1 MLRRKNGKSNK
12 KENIAD
18 KGAKGTTVFKI
29 LFFTVFVFSLL
40 LGAYLIKTLN
50 NDYNEH
56 NNAIKYIDNWTVTDS
71 YGNSFEAGRTYND
84 ERALSEDFTI
94 ISVLPDNI
102 YNNSLLCF
110 SNRSDVSVYIGGELR
125 KDFIRARDVRVPW
138 GSLKD
143 FYISVPLTS
152 SDSGAEV
159 KIIKYK
165 TDWHPVVI
173 SETFVTTY
181 EGMYVYVSNKY
192 GLSFI
197 MSVILLILALFVCI
211 IGFIMRIWFR
221 QPMDMLYASLGIL
234 DVALWLISV
243 SQLTPFVTGIYY
255 ADGIMGF
262 IFCMLMP
269 FSLLIYI
276 NSIQNKRYSKCYS
289 SLFILSLVSFVLWT
303 ALHFMGIQSFQTSL
317 IYIDTVLGA
326 TVISVLV
333 TLIIDT
339 INGYIKEYHYTALGL
354 YVFLFMSVAEI
365 ITLLFFELKSSELPM
380 LIGLLFL
387 LVFVVFQ
394 QIDDIGKVR
403 NRLEEEVKRKI
414 IENEQ
419 MLVHIVQTL
428 AGTIDAKDTYT
439 NGHSSRVADYSR
451 EIAKRFGYDDS
462 ALNDIYMM
470 GLLHDIGKIGIPDA
484 IINKPGKLTDEEFE
498 LIKNHP
504 IMSDNILRNIKE
516 KPELSMGARWHHERF
531 GGGGYP
537 DGIKGEDIPE
547 QARIIAVADAYDA
560 MTSCRSYRDPMPQE
574 KKLKNRL
581 KKAKEHSLTRA
592 LLILCWI

>member
-1 MLRRKNGKSNK
+1 MENRIK